1 MLLVAVDRQDALA
14 ASQAMTDLLDSPPGL
29 DDRAFERDVG
39 QLIMRFG
46 AGTSQA
52 ATMFV
57 HLLRLVLR
65 HGLSVPPSVAAAFRS
80 LGALEGTLR
89 LLSPDVDLVTVART
103 RGREAVATRITPEGV
118 RGELT
123 DQLAT
128 LIPLLQRLPRRL
140 SGLVEDLHAGE
151 LTVTVRT
158 LQDHGERR
166 FLTDLVQ
173 QVVLALLAATT
184 AISGVLLVLADQ
196 GPRLAGDLDL
206 TTYFGLVVLLFA
218 FILGSRVLVL
228 VFRTGRDP

>member
-1 MLLVAVDRQDALA
+1 MTGGEVRGLEVLGVVVGSVINALLLTVAARRLLGVPVGWPRTFVLSLVANGA
-14 ASQAMTDLLDSPPGL
+14 ASPLL
-29 DDRAFERDVG
+29 
-39 QLIMRFG
+39 
-46 AGTSQA
+46 TW
-52 ATMFV
+52 T
-57 HLLRLVLR
+57 LREI
-65 HGLSVPPSVAAAFRS
+65 GIDWRS

-89 LLSPDVDLVTVART
+89 LLSPDVDLVTVARS
-103 RGREAVATRITPEGV
+103 RGREAVATRITPEGL

-151 LTVTVRT
+151 LTLTVRT
-158 LQDHGERR
+158 MQDRGERR

-206 TTYFGLVVLLFA
+206 TTYLGLVVLLFA
-218 FILGSRVLVL
+218 FVLGSRVLVL
-228 VFRTGRDP
+228 VFRTARGP

>member
-1 MLLVAVDRQDALA
+1 M
-14 ASQAMTDLLDSPPGL
+14 
-29 DDRAFERDVG
+29 
-39 QLIMRFG
+39 
-46 AGTSQA
+46 
-52 ATMFV
+52 
-57 HLLRLVLR
+57 
-65 HGLSVPPSVAAAFRS
+65 
-80 LGALEGTLR
+80 
-89 LLSPDVDLVTVART
+89 
-103 RGREAVATRITPEGV
+103 

-158 LQDHGERR
+158 LQDRGERR

-228 VFRTGRDP
+228 VFRTSHDP